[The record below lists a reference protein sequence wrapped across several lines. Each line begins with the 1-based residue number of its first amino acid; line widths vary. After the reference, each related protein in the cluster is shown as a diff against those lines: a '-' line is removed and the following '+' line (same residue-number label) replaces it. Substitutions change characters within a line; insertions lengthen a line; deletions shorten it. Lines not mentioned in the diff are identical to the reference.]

1 MTLGGM
7 NKHQDKVNWKKG
19 FFFLLALNIAILLL
33 IVSLIF
39 WPVEE
44 VQFPNDS
51 NEQELESSEFVV
63 RTSKQNLN
71 NLINAYIEHLTE
83 GTSHQYRIELD
94 EDVHLIGE
102 LPVFSTTVPLS
113 MHFEP
118 FAQENGDIILK
129 QRSISL
135 GLLEL
140 PNRRIM
146 QYLDRYLPMPE
157 WVMVNPDEEEIY
169 IALSEMDI
177 RSNFYVGVETIDL
190 EANNLA
196 FRISVPYETFGME
209 AWEMLY

>member
-1 MTLGGM
+1 M
-7 NKHQDKVNWKKG
+7 NKHQNKVNWKKG
-19 FFFLLALNIAILLL
+19 FLFLLALNIAILLL
-33 IVSLIF
+33 VLSLIF

-44 VQFPNDS
+44 VQFPEKS
-51 NEQELESSEFVV
+51 NEEELESSEFVV

-102 LPVFSTTVPLS
+102 LPVFSATVPLS
-113 MHFEP
+113 IHFEP
-118 FAQENGDIILK
+118 FAEENGDIILK

-157 WVMVNPDEEEIY
+157 WVTVNPDEEEIY

-177 RSNFYVGVETIDL
+177 RSNFHVGVETIDL